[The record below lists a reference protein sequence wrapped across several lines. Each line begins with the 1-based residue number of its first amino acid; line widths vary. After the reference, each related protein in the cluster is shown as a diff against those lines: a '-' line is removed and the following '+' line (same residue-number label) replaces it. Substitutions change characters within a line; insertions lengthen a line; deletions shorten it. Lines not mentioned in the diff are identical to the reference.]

1 MAGLTE
7 IRREIEAG
15 EFEFDPALEDIHMAI
30 ESRLTA
36 RLGEVGKKLHTA
48 RSRNDQVALD
58 VRLYLAEEVEGLIN
72 DLADLRLAG
81 VRLAHRHQDVIMP
94 GYTHLQRAQ
103 PILFAHHLLAYDE
116 MWRRDIERLHESLQ
130 RIKVSPLGAA
140 ALAGTTF
147 PIDPAAVAAELGF
160 PRVFRNSL
168 DAVSDRDFLLEF
180 AAHASI
186 IMVHLSRLAEE
197 LILWSASE
205 FGFVALPDAYAT
217 GSSIMPQ
224 KKNPDVPELIRG
236 KTGRVAGHLMGLLMI
251 MKGLPLAY
259 NRDLQED
266 KEHLFDTV
274 DTVRASVTLMAGL
287 VENLTV
293 RPEEMAAALHGGFL
307 TATDLADYLVT
318 KGTPFRTAHEQVGNT
333 VRYAEVQGREL
344 WELSLTEIQQFAPQ
358 AEPDVFDWLKIENS
372 VARRRSPGGTAPER
386 VREALERAEAEIGL
400 NLHEQESIAG
410 VRGQGS
416 GVRGWCRRLQRF
428 SSPFLP
434 KTENRKPKT
443 VLFGLLCLL
452 LLAAACGKKM
462 TPYAP
467 DRVLPAPVREFRL
480 AQEGDSLVVSWL
492 LPRENLL
499 GQPLT
504 QVQGCRVYRAA
515 TEGDDAGSPGVG
527 GFRPLC
533 RYRPGLPPAGG
544 GAGRGHAVPGPG
556 AGAGPP
562 LLLPGGGL

>member
-1 MAGLTE
+1 M
-7 IRREIEAG
+7 
-15 EFEFDPALEDIHMAI
+15 
-30 ESRLTA
+30 
-36 RLGEVGKKLHTA
+36 
-48 RSRNDQVALD
+48 
-58 VRLYLAEEVEGLIN
+58 
-72 DLADLRLAG
+72 
-81 VRLAHRHQDVIMP
+81 
-94 GYTHLQRAQ
+94 
-103 PILFAHHLLAYDE
+103 
-116 MWRRDIERLHESLQ
+116 
-130 RIKVSPLGAA
+130 
-140 ALAGTTF
+140 
-147 PIDPAAVAAELGF
+147 AAELGF

-293 RPEEMAAALHGGFL
+293 RPEAMAAAFHGGFL

-344 WELSLTEIQQFAPQ
+344 WELSLTEIQQFAPE
-358 AEPDVFDWLKIENS
+358 AEPDVFDWLKHRKLRQPP
-372 VARRRSPGGTAPER
+372 ALPGR
-386 VREALERAEAEIGL
+386 
-400 NLHEQESIAG
+400 H
-410 VRGQGS
+410 
-416 GVRGWCRRLQRF
+416 
-428 SSPFLP
+428 
-434 KTENRKPKT
+434 
-443 VLFGLLCLL
+443 
-452 LLAAACGKKM
+452 
-462 TPYAP
+462 
-467 DRVLPAPVREFRL
+467 
-480 AQEGDSLVVSWL
+480 
-492 LPRENLL
+492 
-499 GQPLT
+499 
-504 QVQGCRVYRAA
+504 
-515 TEGDDAGSPGVG
+515 
-527 GFRPLC
+527 
-533 RYRPGLPPAGG
+533 RPGT
-544 GAGRGHAVPGPG
+544 GAPRPWNGPKRK
-556 AGAGPP
+556 
-562 LLLPGGGL
+562 

>member
-72 DLADLRLAG
+72 DLAGLRLAG
-81 VRLAHRHQDVIMP
+81 VRLAHRHQGVIMP

-274 DTVRASVTLMAGL
+274 DTVRASVTVDGGPGGKSDGAPGG
-287 VENLTV
+287 
-293 RPEEMAAALHGGFL
+293 HGGGPPRRL
-307 TATDLADYLVT
+307 SHRHRPGRLPGDQRHAVSHR
-318 KGTPFRTAHEQVGNT
+318 PRTGGEHGA
-333 VRYAEVQGREL
+333 L
-344 WELSLTEIQQFAPQ
+344 
-358 AEPDVFDWLKIENS
+358 
-372 VARRRSPGGTAPER
+372 RRSPGPGTVGTEPDGDPAVRPPGRARR
-386 VREALERAEAEIGL
+386 V
-400 NLHEQESIAG
+400 
-410 VRGQGS
+410 
-416 GVRGWCRRLQRF
+416 
-428 SSPFLP
+428 
-434 KTENRKPKT
+434 
-443 VLFGLLCLL
+443 
-452 LLAAACGKKM
+452 
-462 TPYAP
+462 
-467 DRVLPAPVREFRL
+467 RL
-480 AQEGDSLVVSWL
+480 AQ
-492 LPRENLL
+492 
-499 GQPLT
+499 
-504 QVQGCRVYRAA
+504 
-515 TEGDDAGSPGVG
+515 
-527 GFRPLC
+527 
-533 RYRPGLPPAGG
+533 
-544 GAGRGHAVPGPG
+544 H
-556 AGAGPP
+556 
-562 LLLPGGGL
+562 